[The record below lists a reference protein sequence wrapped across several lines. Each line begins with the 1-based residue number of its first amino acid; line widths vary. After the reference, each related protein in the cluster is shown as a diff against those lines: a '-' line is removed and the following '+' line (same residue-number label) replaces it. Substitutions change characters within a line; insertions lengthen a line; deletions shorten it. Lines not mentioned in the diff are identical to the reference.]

1 MGRLLLCLAAASF
14 CFVATSVSFAQPN
27 EPDYNRAYMLAT
39 AAYCS
44 YAASELELDRGQAR
58 AVRCLKAAA
67 RDDKLLSE
75 LLGETPQVEVYVDPN
90 SPENAYLLA
99 RVKAGVLLAFRG
111 TLTPPIDPKGNIF
124 QASADSAAR
133 YNTRALSGLRS
144 FITDW
149 LSNTQA
155 RVNTEGRHAGFDR
168 AWQSL
173 RIHLQTACATGGSSD
188 CSSLSSFIAGLNKS
202 DGEKIYI
209 TGHSKGGA
217 LATLAALDI
226 PQSFSVAPITY
237 VFSAAKVLS
246 AEKAEHISFA
256 PGALWRF
263 ERSDDIV
270 PTLPPDRSFVLWQS
284 LGFTPYAHLG
294 DLVLFDKSAAPRLSS
309 SSVDG
314 IYQPTDT
321 VRISDVI
328 EEAATSPLRGLL
340 RVLTSGDPIQILS
353 ETLNLGENG
362 CRKFVDSHFKV
373 FADVQAQVS
382 DAKKGDQLFIE
393 RLSDNEGDVLWGYRD
408 WCTLVQVA
416 Q

>member
-1 MGRLLLCLAAASF
+1 MGRLFLCLAAASF
-14 CFVATSVSFAQPN
+14 CFVAASVSLAEPD

-124 QASADSAAR
+124 QASADSAVR
-133 YNTRALSGLRS
+133 YNTRAVSGLRT

-155 RVNTEGRHAGFDR
+155 GVNTEGRHSGFDR

-173 RIHLQTACATGGSSD
+173 RIHLQTACATGGSSE
-188 CSSLSSFIAGLNKS
+188 CSSLSSFIAGLNKP

-217 LATLAALDI
+217 LALLAALDI

-237 VFSAAKVLS
+237 VFSAAKALS
-246 AEKAEHISFA
+246 AEKADQISF
-256 PGALWRF
+256 PPSALWRF

-270 PTLPPDRSFVLWQS
+270 PTLPPDRSFVFWQR
-284 LGFTPYAHLG
+284 LGFAPYAHVG
-294 DLVLFDKSAAPRLSS
+294 RLVLFDKSAAPTLSS
-309 SSVDG
+309 SSIDG

-321 VRISDVI
+321 VRIFNII
-328 EEAATSPLRGLL
+328 EQAATSPLEGLL
-340 RVLTSGDPIQILS
+340 RAINSGDPIQMLS
-353 ETLNLGENG
+353 GALKVSENG
-362 CRKFVDSHFKV
+362 CRNFVDNHFKV
-373 FADVQAQVS
+373 FADVKAQLA
-382 DAKKGDQLFIE
+382 DANKADQLFSE
-393 RLSDNEGDVLWGYRD
+393 RLRDSEGDVLWGYRD